1 MEVTSGILYAIQ
13 ARITS
18 KLVAVEATSIEKAV
32 TGQQAHFSMKEQN
45 WIYYIAGGMGATIKK
60 TIDGRFYVPLK
71 PLNWEKENEST
82 TSHNK
87 KRVYTLQQ

>member
-18 KLVAVEATSIEKAV
+18 KLVAVGATSREKAV
-32 TGQQAHFSMKEQN
+32 TGQQAQFSMKEQN
-45 WIYYIAGGMGATIKK
+45 WIDYIAGGMGATVKK

-71 PLNWEKENEST
+71 PLNWGKENESS

>member
-18 KLVAVEATSIEKAV
+18 KLAAAGATSRETAV
-32 TGQQAHFSMKEQN
+32 TGQQADFSMKEQN
-45 WIYYIAGGMGATIKK
+45 CIGYIAGGMGATIKK
-60 TIDGRFYVPLK
+60 TIDGRVYIPLK
-71 PLNWEKENEST
+71 PLNREKENEST

>member
-13 ARITS
+13 AMITS
-18 KLVAVEATSIEKAV
+18 KLEAAGATSREKAV
-32 TGQQAHFSMKEQN
+32 TGQQAHFSIKEQN
-45 WIYYIAGGMGATIKK
+45 WIDYIAGGMGATIKK

-87 KRVYTLQQ
+87 KRVCTLQ

>member
-13 ARITS
+13 ARIASKLASVGATS
-18 KLVAVEATSIEKAV
+18 KEKAV
-32 TGQQAHFSMKEQN
+32 TGQQANFSIKEQN
-45 WIYYIAGGMGATIKK
+45 WINYIAGGMGAKIKK
-60 TIDGRFYVPLK
+60 TVDGRFYVPSK
-71 PLNWEKENEST
+71 QSNWEKKIESA